1 MILYGVSFGLCSQ
14 VIAVERR
21 PTICG
26 SLKRLKLRPFYD
38 SDPVRAPE
46 RWQKGLRR
54 ITNCCGPVNELSH
67 HITSARTVA
76 HNFLET
82 RRERRTRVRITEK
95 GCSY

>member
-26 SLKRLKLRPFYD
+26 SLKRLKLRPFND

-67 HITSARTVA
+67 HIKSARTVA

-82 RRERRTRVRITEK
+82 RRERRTRARITKK
-95 GCSY
+95 GRSY